1 MPKSKTE
8 REIRSFEFEIRA
20 EEGDGGERS
29 VDGRAVVYGKRTDL
43 GFFDEI
49 IEPGALDDAD
59 LRDVPLLLNHDT
71 DALPLARSRRNT
83 ARSTMQLITDAEG
96 LGIRARLDTKNNP
109 NAAAADSAIDRGDV
123 DGMSFA
129 FTVESEEW
137 TDLDTEHPTRHITGI
152 SRVFEVSIVTW
163 PAYADTSIHARG
175 MATALESAAAAL
187 ESAKAEKAKIEARKR
202 KIKILTEV

>member
-1 MPKSKTE
+1 MPNSEK
-8 REIRSFEFEIRA
+8 REIRSLPFEIRA
-20 EEGDGGERS
+20 DENENGERTIE
-29 VDGRAVVYGKRTDL
+29 GRAIVYGKRTDL
-43 GFFDEI
+43 GYFDEV
-49 IEPGALDDAD
+49 IEAGALDKTD
-59 LRDVPLLLNHDT
+59 LRDVPLLQNHDT

-83 ARSTMQLITDAEG
+83 ARSTMQLIPDAEG

-129 FTVESEEW
+129 FSVDSEEW
-137 TDLDTEHPTRHITGI
+137 TELDTEHPTRHITGI
-152 SRVFEVSIVTW
+152 SRVYEVSIVTW

-187 ESAKAEKAKIEARKR
+187 ESAKAEKAAIEARKR
-202 KIKILTEV
+202 KIRILTEV

>member
-29 VDGRAVVYGKRTDL
+29 VEGRAVVYGKRTDL

-49 IEPGALDDAD
+49 IEPGALAGAD
-59 LRDVPLLLNHDT
+59 LRDVPLLLNHNT
-71 DALPLARSRRNT
+71 DSLPLARSRRNT
-83 ARSTMQLITDAEG
+83 ARSTMQLTAGEAG
-96 LGIRARLDTKNNP
+96 LDIKARLDTTNNAD
-109 NAAAADSAIDRGDV
+109 AAAVYSAIERGDV
-123 DGMSFA
+123 SGMSFA
-129 FTVESEEW
+129 FSVDGEEW
-137 TDLDTEHPTRHITGI
+137 TELESDHPTRHVTRI
-152 SRVFEVSIVTW
+152 SRVFETSVVTW

-175 MATALESAAAAL
+175 MRDALESARDAL
-187 ESAKAEKAKIEARKR
+187 ESAKAEKAAVEARKR

>member
-1 MPKSKTE
+1 MPKSEK
-8 REIRSFEFEIRA
+8 REIRSLPFEIR
-20 EEGDGGERS
+20 EDENENGERTIE
-29 VDGRAVVYGKRTDL
+29 GRAIVYGKRTDL
-43 GFFDEI
+43 GYFDEV
-49 IEPGALDDAD
+49 IEPGALDETD
-59 LRDVPLLLNHDT
+59 LRDVPLLSNHDT
-71 DALPLARSRRNT
+71 NALPLARSRRNT
-83 ARSTMQLITDAEG
+83 PRSTMQLIPDAEG

-129 FTVESEEW
+129 FSVDAEEW
-137 TDLDTEHPTRHITGI
+137 TELDTEHPTRHITGI

-187 ESAKAEKAKIEARKR
+187 ESAKAKKAAIEARKR

>member
-1 MPKSKTE
+1 MPSSEK
-8 REIRSFEFEIRA
+8 REIRSLPFEIRA
-20 EEGDGGERS
+20 DENENGERTIE
-29 VDGRAVVYGKRTDL
+29 GRAIVYGKRTDL
-43 GFFDEI
+43 GYFDEI
-49 IEPGALDDAD
+49 IEPGALDKTD
-59 LRDVPLLLNHDT
+59 LRDVPLLQNHDT

-83 ARSTMQLITDAEG
+83 PRSTMQLIPDAEG

-109 NAAAADSAIDRGDV
+109 SAAAADSAIDRGDV

-129 FTVESEEW
+129 FSVESEEW
-137 TDLDTEHPTRHITGI
+137 TELDTEHPTRHITGI

-187 ESAKAEKAKIEARKR
+187 ESAKANKAAIEARKR